1 MEKTELLEKIN
12 SFPYWHYP
20 FSLRDGVVIHPTNK
34 ENAREKIELRDF
46 IWPVV
51 MAVNGGS
58 LKGLRVLDVGCN
70 EGFWSLEAHKSGA
83 AYVLGVDARAQ
94 HVEQA
99 QLVRDALGIDPSHLE
114 YRQMDVNDLSRE
126 QLGEF
131 DLCLFLRVLQHLPHP
146 LLGLQKLRE
155 MCRGHL
161 VMDVKL
167 VRMEWPVLFLME
179 EWPEG
184 LLEGTNRMA
193 LRPSRSAV
201 ELMLKSCGFTDVQVK
216 PPRRPL
222 DHSYF
227 VGKRAVFTA
236 RACAE
241 GERADLSYQLRE

>member
-51 MAVNGGS
+51 MAVKGGS

-114 YRQMDVNDLSRE
+114 YRQMDVT
-126 QLGEF
+126 
-131 DLCLFLRVLQHLPHP
+131 V
-146 LLGLQKLRE
+146 
-155 MCRGHL
+155 
-161 VMDVKL
+161 
-167 VRMEWPVLFLME
+167 
-179 EWPEG
+179 
-184 LLEGTNRMA
+184 
-193 LRPSRSAV
+193 
-201 ELMLKSCGFTDVQVK
+201 VQVK